1 MSTMA
6 TRPSGGF
13 VGIERSSGVVGA
25 AIDVGDEI
33 RAEDDQRHG
42 DERRGQ
48 AAEQHEA
55 PALGASDRGVVRG
68 RLRHRIV
75 ISTRRLRGSS
85 VLSGVRC
92 RGSASPCDST
102 STSEASSPA
111 LRSSARTACARSSPS
126 L

>member
-33 RAEDDQRHG
+33 RPEDDQRHG

-55 PALGASDRGVVRG
+55 PALGASD
-68 RLRHRIV
+68 
-75 ISTRRLRGSS
+75 
-85 VLSGVRC
+85 
-92 RGSASPCDST
+92 
-102 STSEASSPA
+102 
-111 LRSSARTACARSSPS
+111 
-126 L
+126 